1 MRLGFRLVL
10 ILVPPK
16 PGERPP
22 PPLKGA
28 PPLPSLDTEAVFSSS
43 FP

>member
-1 MRLGFRLVL
+1 MRLGFMLAL
-10 ILVPPK
+10 TLVPPK

-22 PPLKGA
+22 PIKGA
-28 PPLPSLDTEAVFSSS
+28 PQLPSLVTEAVFSSS